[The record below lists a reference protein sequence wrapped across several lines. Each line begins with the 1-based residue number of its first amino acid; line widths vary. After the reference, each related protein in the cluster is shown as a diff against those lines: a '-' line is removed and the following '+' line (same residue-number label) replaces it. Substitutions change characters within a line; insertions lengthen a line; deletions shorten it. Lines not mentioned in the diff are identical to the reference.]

1 MLFRDVTPGPHETQL
16 RFRLIHFW
24 EAWNPLKKTL
34 IGIEMLLIDEEGS
47 VIQGFISPS
56 RIERHLSKMKPG
68 SLYKLNNFY
77 GSSNKTMYRVSDH
90 AVTVSFSWNSELSV
104 LEDSPTPFEED
115 RFRFHSFEEFQ
126 AGCDSK
132 GDLYDVLGHMKL
144 VNGQCLTG
152 TPVLD
157 EVDIARARH
166 VLVHVQSYD
175 GPVVKLYLW
184 DQAARDFCKKFKSY
198 ERTPTVLLVTTVNT
212 KSLGGTLALTTMS
225 SSRVFMDCD
234 VQPTVDYFSWLGSN
248 PQSAEL
254 VNAEVVTKRETLTI
268 GEIFSYIRDGSN
280 KEAFFE
286 CTATIDDVVHGS
298 TWYYISCSGCHTKAT
313 KGPTSLMCS
322 KCGKVNISG
331 VPQYRAQISVYDNS
345 EQAVFVLLGD
355 AGFEL
360 TGKHA
365 AELVSSYFEANG
377 DQGVTQEVPFPEAL
391 ISTIGQKHNFCV
403 KVTQHN
409 LDGKSR
415 SLTVTKILPM
425 ESPPVTEASGGNYN
439 PTTLEEGFETG
450 TKVCEA
456 SKISGDSAEGSKS
469 NGDMDEMG
477 KAKRLKRGVIPLSC
491 CNQASYFPSLINARL
506 NVLWKEW
513 SSHLFHPLRKLQG
526 QLLEGRVTGDIQPN
540 DSKNLTEGDSYEF
553 SRFYVIHNSRQRKL
567 TQLSYYIQIG
577 QRTTALNVTLDGPM
591 FPVHSLS
598 PQKYTNLLRLASTPT
613 YLPDVVGQIVI
624 IQKIKLDHP
633 ELNIDAT
640 IGLRLNR
647 STIVKLILCDQQAAD
662 FSILQSKKNRKFKVM
677 IITSVIPKL
686 IQGKLIL
693 HSSPATVF
701 YFNKSIDYIKHFKRR
716 IRDYAKTCS
725 TE

>member
-1 MLFRDVTPGPHETQL
+1 MAIKPNGKSP
-16 RFRLIHFW
+16 
-24 EAWNPLKKTL
+24 KTL
-34 IGIEMLLIDEEGS
+34 IGVEMLLIDEQGS

-104 LEDSPTPFEED
+104 LEDSHTPFDED

-126 AGCDSK
+126 AGCDRK

-157 EVDIARARH
+157 EVEIARARH

-184 DQAARDFCKKFKSY
+184 DQAARDFCKKFRSY
-198 ERTPTVLLVTTVNT
+198 EGTPTVLLVTTVNT
-212 KSLGGTLALTTMS
+212 KSLGENFLTISYLLLLVFKWVLLNTTGTLALTTMS

-234 VQPTVDYFSWLGSN
+234 VQPTVDYISWLGSN

-268 GEIFSYIRDGSN
+268 GEIYSYIRDGSN

-331 VPQYRAQISVYDNS
+331 VPQYRAQLSVYDNS

-365 AELVSSYFEANG
+365 AELVSSYVEANG

-403 KVTQHN
+403 KVTKHN

-415 SLTVTKILPM
+415 SLTVTKILPL

-439 PTTLEEGFETG
+439 PITSEVGFETG

-456 SKISGDSAEGSKS
+456 SKIRVDSAEGSKS
-469 NGDMDEMG
+469 NGDLDEMG
-477 KAKRLKRGVIPLSC
+477 KAKRLKRG
-491 CNQASYFPSLINARL
+491 
-506 NVLWKEW
+506 
-513 SSHLFHPLRKLQG
+513 G
-526 QLLEGRVTGDIQPN
+526 
-540 DSKNLTEGDSYEF
+540 
-553 SRFYVIHNSRQRKL
+553 
-567 TQLSYYIQIG
+567 
-577 QRTTALNVTLDGPM
+577 
-591 FPVHSLS
+591 
-598 PQKYTNLLRLASTPT
+598 
-613 YLPDVVGQIVI
+613 
-624 IQKIKLDHP
+624 
-633 ELNIDAT
+633 
-640 IGLRLNR
+640 
-647 STIVKLILCDQQAAD
+647 
-662 FSILQSKKNRKFKVM
+662 
-677 IITSVIPKL
+677 
-686 IQGKLIL
+686 
-693 HSSPATVF
+693 
-701 YFNKSIDYIKHFKRR
+701 
-716 IRDYAKTCS
+716 
-725 TE
+725 

>member
-1 MLFRDVTPGPHETQL
+1 MAIKPNGKSPVTSDHDDKIMLFRDVTPGPHETQL

-34 IGIEMLLIDEEGS
+34 IGIEMLLIDEQGS
-47 VIQGFISPS
+47 VIQGFLSPS

-104 LEDSPTPFEED
+104 LEDSPTPFDED

-126 AGCDSK
+126 AGCDRK

-144 VNGQCLTG
+144 VNGQCITG

-157 EVDIARARH
+157 EVEIARARH

-225 SSRVFMDCD
+225 SSRVFMECD

-365 AELVSSYFEANG
+365 AELVSSYFESNG
-377 DQGVTQEVPFPEAL
+377 DQGVTQEAPFPEAL

-439 PTTLEEGFETG
+439 PTTLEDGFETG
-450 TKVCEA
+450 TKVCGA
-456 SKISGDSAEGSKS
+456 SKISVDSAEGSKN
-469 NGDMDEMG
+469 NGDIDEMG
-477 KAKRLKRGVIPLSC
+477 KAKRLKRGV
-491 CNQASYFPSLINARL
+491 
-506 NVLWKEW
+506 
-513 SSHLFHPLRKLQG
+513 
-526 QLLEGRVTGDIQPN
+526 
-540 DSKNLTEGDSYEF
+540 
-553 SRFYVIHNSRQRKL
+553 
-567 TQLSYYIQIG
+567 
-577 QRTTALNVTLDGPM
+577 
-591 FPVHSLS
+591 
-598 PQKYTNLLRLASTPT
+598 
-613 YLPDVVGQIVI
+613 
-624 IQKIKLDHP
+624 
-633 ELNIDAT
+633 
-640 IGLRLNR
+640 
-647 STIVKLILCDQQAAD
+647 
-662 FSILQSKKNRKFKVM
+662 
-677 IITSVIPKL
+677 
-686 IQGKLIL
+686 
-693 HSSPATVF
+693 
-701 YFNKSIDYIKHFKRR
+701 
-716 IRDYAKTCS
+716 
-725 TE
+725 

>member
-1 MLFRDVTPGPHETQL
+1 MAIKPNGKSPVTSDHDDKIMLFRDVTPGPHETQL

-34 IGIEMLLIDEEGS
+34 IGVEMLLIDEQGS

-104 LEDSPTPFEED
+104 LEDSHTPFDED

-126 AGCDSK
+126 AGCDRK

-157 EVDIARARH
+157 EVEIARARH

-184 DQAARDFCKKFKSY
+184 DQAARDFCKKFRSY
-198 ERTPTVLLVTTVNT
+198 EGTPTVLLVTTVNT

-234 VQPTVDYFSWLGSN
+234 VQPTVDYISWLGSN

-268 GEIFSYIRDGSN
+268 GEIYSYIRDGSN

-331 VPQYRAQISVYDNS
+331 VPQYRAQLSVYDNS

-365 AELVSSYFEANG
+365 AELVSSYVEANG

-403 KVTQHN
+403 KVTKHN

-415 SLTVTKILPM
+415 SLTVTKILPL
-425 ESPPVTEASGGNYN
+425 ESPPVTEASRGNYN
-439 PTTLEEGFETG
+439 PITSEVGFETG

-456 SKISGDSAEGSKS
+456 SKIRVDSAEGSKS
-469 NGDMDEMG
+469 NGDLDEMG
-477 KAKRLKRGVIPLSC
+477 KAKRLKRG
-491 CNQASYFPSLINARL
+491 
-506 NVLWKEW
+506 
-513 SSHLFHPLRKLQG
+513 G
-526 QLLEGRVTGDIQPN
+526 
-540 DSKNLTEGDSYEF
+540 
-553 SRFYVIHNSRQRKL
+553 
-567 TQLSYYIQIG
+567 
-577 QRTTALNVTLDGPM
+577 
-591 FPVHSLS
+591 
-598 PQKYTNLLRLASTPT
+598 
-613 YLPDVVGQIVI
+613 
-624 IQKIKLDHP
+624 
-633 ELNIDAT
+633 
-640 IGLRLNR
+640 
-647 STIVKLILCDQQAAD
+647 
-662 FSILQSKKNRKFKVM
+662 
-677 IITSVIPKL
+677 
-686 IQGKLIL
+686 
-693 HSSPATVF
+693 
-701 YFNKSIDYIKHFKRR
+701 
-716 IRDYAKTCS
+716 
-725 TE
+725 